1 MARWEPGAQERLRR
15 AAMELYLERGF
26 ENVSVAEITE
36 RAGLGRRTFFRY
48 FADKREVLFAGSEQ
62 LPAAITGAVRDADA
76 RAAPLEV
83 ALDAL
88 RTVSEL
94 VVERVEPE
102 HSRARR
108 VVIASSPE
116 LQERE
121 RSKLAAC
128 TAALTEALR
137 ERGTDEDTARLL
149 AHVSVAV
156 FEAAFTRWLALDAGT
171 GITRCFDDAVHEVAT
186 QFAHGVAVRD

>member
-1 MARWEPGAQERLRR
+1 MARWEPGARERLRR
-15 AAMELYLERGF
+15 AAMELYLDRGF

-62 LPAAITGAVRDADA
+62 LPVAIIAAVRDADA

-88 RTVSEL
+88 RSVGEL

-108 VVIASSPE
+108 V
-116 LQERE
+116 
-121 RSKLAAC
+121 
-128 TAALTEALR
+128 
-137 ERGTDEDTARLL
+137 
-149 AHVSVAV
+149 
-156 FEAAFTRWLALDAGT
+156 
-171 GITRCFDDAVHEVAT
+171 
-186 QFAHGVAVRD
+186 